1 MFDEKFN
8 KDEAIETFKSIIKKE
23 SDEHNLNL
31 KFVNISISDKVKE
44 VLKNNNIKLYRILD
58 WINAIIDYRMLRKC
72 FAYYDEYLNTI
83 NFITDKKIIIKKSD
97 YYNKINLIES
107 AYHEVFHAIDKKR
120 IDDFYQNDIDVRRI
134 SFDYFF
140 SIVESLIWN
149 NYDVIIRYDLDH
161 DSFISE
167 IQADLYGV
175 EKAISNNRFKADDI
189 YKLLIVKDNAEKEYR
204 RYDTNF
210 FINAFFKYYRGN
222 WYKDKRLNK
231 TIFSIFYEGDKYR
244 TLEEIFRNDKIGCVD
259 NRIVAAIITSDSFM
273 DNFLGNHY
281 RMSDD
286 VYNKVNSYIKYIG
299 EENSRLDKINEFY
312 NNLKSNNKNK
322 FF

>member
-1 MFDEKFN
+1 MFDEKFS

-31 KFVNISISDKVKE
+31 KFINISLSDSVKE
-44 VLKNNNIKLYRILD
+44 IFEFHKIKLYKSEH
-58 WINAIIDYRMLRKC
+58 WIEAFKIYRSVKKC
-72 FAYYDEYLNTI
+72 FAYYDDQLNSV
-83 NFITDKKIIIKKSD
+83 NFITDKKIIIKSLDK
-97 YYNKINLIES
+97 YKKLKLIHT
-107 AYHEVFHAIDKKR
+107 AYHEAFHAIDKKR
-120 IDDFYQNDIDVRRI
+120 VDDFYQKDLDVNSI
-134 SFDYFF
+134 GFDYFF
-140 SIVESLIWN
+140 SILEALLW
-149 NYDVIIRYDLDH
+149 DVDEVSKRYHANHDGFII
-161 DSFISE
+161 E

-231 TIFSIFYEGDKYR
+231 TIFSIFYEGDKYK

-259 NRIVAAIITSDSFM
+259 NRIVASIITSDSFM

-281 RMSDD
+281 HMSDD
-286 VYNKVNSYIKYIG
+286 VYNKVNSYIKYLG
-299 EENSRLDKINEFY
+299 KENSRIDKINEFY

-322 FF
+322 IF